1 MEMFEEQKEKRLK
14 KSNWSP
20 KGLMGHNKGGKYTNY
35 GSPRKRYDK
44 VTKRLFEEIIAKNLL
59 NERKDMT
66 LLIQE
71 LNKC

>member
-1 MEMFEEQKEKRLK
+1 
-14 KSNWSP
+14 
-20 KGLMGHNKGGKYTNY
+20 MGHNKGGKYTNY

>member
-1 MEMFEEQKEKRLK
+1 MNENKWGKPKE
-14 KSNWSP
+14 
-20 KGLMGHNKGGKYTNY
+20 LMGHNKGGKYTNY

-44 VTKRLFEEIIAKNLL
+44 VTKRLFEEIIAKNLP

-66 LLIQE
+66 LLIQK